1 MFLSLDQFDCASR
14 SRSRNGLNTGMIL
27 SKNKIHRV
35 WNKLFMSQ
43 TTENAKT
50 IRNER
55 RNIFW
60 KCLRNVSES
69 HKDAFAGS
77 G

>member
-1 MFLSLDQFDCASR
+1 
-14 SRSRNGLNTGMIL
+14 
-27 SKNKIHRV
+27 
-35 WNKLFMSQ
+35 MSQ

-69 HKDAFAGS
+69 HRDAFAGS
-77 G
+77 GSSVCRSGFPGGLVVRNPSASARDSGLISGQGGSHTAQSN